1 MSDKREE
8 WEKEY
13 ARGETPWDSGVPS
26 SELRRAL
33 RAGQLPGATALEL
46 GCGTGTNA
54 MELARNGYRVTAVD
68 FVESAVNQAREKA
81 RSSSLEVDFVL
92 GDVTAIDLGG
102 PYDVVFD
109 RGLYHTVRTI
119 NLPAFLKML
128 ERVAHRG
135 ARWLSLMGNANEPMN
150 EGPPVV
156 REDEFCAELE
166 PLFKILEVREFRFT
180 TDRPNFRPLAW
191 SVLMERR

>member
-1 MSDKREE
+1 MSDKRGE

-54 MELARNGYRVTAVD
+54 MALARNGYRVTAVD
-68 FVESAVNQAREKA
+68 FVESAVKQAREKIR
-81 RSSSLEVDFVL
+81 RSGVKIDFRV

-109 RGLYHTVRTI
+109 RGLYHTVRTT
-119 NLPAFLKML
+119 NLPGFLKML
-128 ERVAHRG
+128 KRVTGRG
-135 ARWLSLMGNANEPMN
+135 TRWLSLMGNANEPME

-156 REDEFCAELE
+156 HEDEFRTELE